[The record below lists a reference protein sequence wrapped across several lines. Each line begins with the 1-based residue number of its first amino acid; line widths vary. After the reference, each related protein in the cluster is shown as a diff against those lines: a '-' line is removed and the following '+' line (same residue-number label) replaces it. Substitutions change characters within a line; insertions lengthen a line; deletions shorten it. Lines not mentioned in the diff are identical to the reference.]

1 MDLIYL
7 VTEIIT
13 IFRALLFDQNNN
25 NQDGRAGF
33 KGFLFLQTMS
43 QGRLI
48 NRSIVSHALLRMQ
61 DSGMYNS
68 NKKLDRKL
76 NGYCKTFKR

>member
-1 MDLIYL
+1 MA
-7 VTEIIT
+7 V
-13 IFRALLFDQNNN
+13 Q
-25 NQDGRAGF
+25 
-33 KGFLFLQTMS
+33 GFLFLQTTS

-61 DSGMYNS
+61 DAGMYNS
-68 NKKLDRKL
+68 NKRLDRTL